1 MFLSRVSVVVS
12 GWGFYALLLVALSLF
27 SGGCAVERGVT
38 LRAGPQPQEVAR
50 HEPAAAAPPA
60 TAVEQDPA
68 GLRSALQLLDKR
80 LARHPGDHE
89 AALLKGL
96 LYYEARRYQRALEE
110 LRGLVERAPN
120 FHLAQMVLG
129 DMLLSRVER
138 VSGMGYN
145 PMLAAMPDSRYAL
158 VDDLRAEARM
168 RLRAYRERHAGDSG
182 KERVPGQLLRLGSS
196 VESAILVDKES
207 HRLYLFLNRGEEEV
221 PQLLYDFYVSTGRG
235 IGDKVSRGDL
245 RTPEGVYFVTRYI
258 PDRSL
263 PEKYGVGAFPINY
276 PNELDRYRRK
286 TGSGIWLH
294 GLTRR
299 FYSRPPL
306 DSEGC
311 VVLSNLDLE
320 QIKGLI
326 SPGTTPV
333 IIAEQLG
340 WLERDPWE
348 LRRAEVLEALQRWR
362 SAWENGDARRYL
374 ASYAADFRAGDYDL
388 DSWSAM
394 KRRLFTTRGR
404 RHIALEDLSLLAYG
418 GLDGAGRELVVAD
431 FRLRYRGG
439 GTEREWRKRLYLV
452 RDTERWRV
460 LYESNVLERDTTL
473 AGGALLSMDE
483 RNR

>member
-1 MFLSRVSVVVS
+1 MFLSRLSVVMS
-12 GWGFYALLLVALSLF
+12 GSGFNALFLVAVLLF
-27 SGGCAVERGVT
+27 SGSCAMDMGGA
-38 LRAGPQPQEVAR
+38 LRAGPQPQEAPR
-50 HEPAAAAPPA
+50 HERAAAAASA
-60 TAVEQDPA
+60 TAAEQGSE
-68 GLRSALQLLDKR
+68 GLRSALQRLDER
-80 LARHPGDHE
+80 IARHPGDYE
-89 AALLKGL
+89 AVLLKGL
-96 LYYEARRYQRALEE
+96 LYYEARRYERALEE
-110 LRGLVERAPN
+110 LRGLVARAPN

-129 DMLLSRVER
+129 DMLLSRVGR

-145 PMLAAMPDSRYAL
+145 PILAAMPDSRYPL

-168 RLRAYRERHAGDSG
+168 RLRAYRERRDGG
-182 KERVPGQLLRLGSS
+182 KERVPGQLLRLGNS
-196 VESAILVDKES
+196 VESAILVDKEG

-286 TGSGIWLH
+286 TGGGIWLH

-320 QIKGLI
+320 QIKELI
-326 SPGTTPV
+326 SPGKTPV
-333 IIAEQLG
+333 IIAEHLE
-340 WLERDPWE
+340 WLERDLWE

-362 SAWENGDARRYL
+362 SAWENADARRYL
-374 ASYAADFRAGDYDL
+374 ASYAPDFRADDYDF

-394 KRRLFTTRGR
+394 KRRLFTARGR
-404 RHIALEDLSLLAYG
+404 RHIVLDDVSLLAYG
-418 GLDGAGRELVVAD
+418 GLDGAGREMVVAD
-431 FRLRYRGG
+431 FRLRYEGG
-439 GTEREWRKRLYLV
+439 GTGQEWRKRLYLV
-452 RDTERWRV
+452 RETERWQV
-460 LYESNVLERDTTL
+460 LYESNVLERDTKL
-473 AGGALLSMDE
+473 AGSAVPSPG
-483 RNR
+483 